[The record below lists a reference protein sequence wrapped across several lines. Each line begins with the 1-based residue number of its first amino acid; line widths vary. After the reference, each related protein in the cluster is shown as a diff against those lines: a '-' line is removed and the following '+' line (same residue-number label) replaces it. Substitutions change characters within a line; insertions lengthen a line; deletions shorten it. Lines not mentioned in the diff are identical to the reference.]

1 MLDKDKL
8 ILVFYINVDSID
20 SYDVVDYLSEA
31 RNGLTR
37 NLDSSVISYFIPIK
51 NENSKVDCINPSFIC
66 DDEYK
71 AAKEKLD
78 NALNKLEKFLIKNEN
93 L

>member
-20 SYDVVDYLSEA
+20 SCDVYDYLNEA
-31 RNGLTR
+31 REGLTS
-37 NLDSSVISYFIPIK
+37 NLDNSVISYFIPIEG
-51 NENSKVDCINPSFIC
+51 ENSKVDCINPCFI
-66 DDEYK
+66 DGDEYE

-78 NALNKLEKFLIKNEN
+78 NAVKKLEEFLIKNEN